1 MFLCMSSVWIF
12 CDVYFFLI
20 IKGMNIY
27 THTYIHICVRIFT
40 GENLINTEKL
50 KQ

>member
-1 MFLCMSSVWIF
+1 MPELGGDF

-20 IKGMNIY
+20 IKGMN
-27 THTYIHICVRIFT
+27 THTHTHVYMHIFT

-50 KQ
+50 KEH